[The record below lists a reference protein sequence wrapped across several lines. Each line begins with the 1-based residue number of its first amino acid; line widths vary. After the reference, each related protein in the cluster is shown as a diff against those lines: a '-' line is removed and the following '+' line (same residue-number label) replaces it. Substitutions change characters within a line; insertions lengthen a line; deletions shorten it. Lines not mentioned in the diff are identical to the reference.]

1 MSGSVS
7 PVAGVVGDPMK
18 LYDKV
23 FDQMFPSIATGFDT
37 SLSGSALWKGVAT
50 PEDQERLWLRALCA
64 DVLLIRAAS
73 YRQPEDLFTRPRFW
87 AELLEFFAYNEGE
100 MMARQTKQRSQGDRA
115 EWKGFL
121 DRRLDEDELAALDS
135 WRPKPTEVFEL
146 VDTMMAAD
154 FRLTLSYNKRT
165 GLASCT
171 IIDDDPRRKSAGY
184 AISTAD
190 DNAAAALKAAVFKHV
205 NVLKSS
211 WDGLL
216 ESPPKA
222 RRG

>member
-1 MSGSVS
+1 MR
-7 PVAGVVGDPMK
+7 

-23 FDQMFPSIATGFDT
+23 FDKLFPATATGFNTD
-37 SLSGSALWKGVAT
+37 LSASTLWQAAAT
-50 PEDQERLWLRALCA
+50 DSEMERLWLRALCA

-87 AELLEFFAYNEGE
+87 SDLLEFFVYNQGE

-121 DRRLDEDELAALDS
+121 DRRLDEAELEALDE
-135 WRPKPTEVFEL
+135 WKPRPTEVFAMI
-146 VDTMMAAD
+146 DDMMAAD

-171 IIDDDPRRKSAGY
+171 VIDDDPKRRAAGY
-184 AISTAD
+184 AISTSD
-190 DNAAAALKAAVFKHV
+190 ENAAAALKAAVFKHV
-205 NVLKSS
+205 HVLKSS

-216 ESPPKA
+216 ETPPKA